1 MLISSRHICIRSIF
15 GSFSLTTIYSIQ
27 TLMAPRCLGF
37 LCKQAGSGGG
47 VGEDFSTFLKGLVQ
61 TSGLQTNFEESFC
74 NSLAFLQ
81 YEGKE
86 CLETF
91 DLA

>member
-47 VGEDFSTFLKGLVQ
+47 VGGGFLDFLSKRQVFKPILRKAFVIAYSTRVRNALKLSTRLEGQ
-61 TSGLQTNFEESFC
+61 I
-74 NSLAFLQ
+74 SL
-81 YEGKE
+81 
-86 CLETF
+86 
-91 DLA
+91 